1 MALYLLEA
9 VGYGTVKI
17 GRSRDLRARLRSIS
31 TNHFA
36 ELRVLG
42 ICRGGSKERKLHRL
56 MREFHIRGE
65 WFAWNDESRLHLDEC
80 CKRLHIEFR
89 DVNFKMNRSRVP
101 RPLAPG
107 LCSCRFRKAVSRG
120 KCARC
125 LRELLSRI
133 DAGELTDRE
142 AVDQGLIE
150 AARKPGRKTLIEKRQ
165 AAEAAKSDDLISLQ
179 QFIHGEPKCS

>member
-9 VGYGTVKI
+9 VGYGAVKI

-36 ELRVLG
+36 ELKVLG

-56 MREFHIRGE
+56 MRKFHIRGE
-65 WFAWNDESRLHLDEC
+65 WFAWNDESRLRLGEC
-80 CKRLHIEFR
+80 CKRLRIEFR
-89 DVNFKMNRSRVP
+89 DVNFKTNRSRVP
-101 RPLAPG
+101 RQPAPG
-107 LCSCRFRKAVSRG
+107 LCSCRFRKAISRG

-125 LRELLSRI
+125 LREITARI
-133 DAGELTDRE
+133 RAGEMTDRE

-150 AARKPGRKTLIEKRQ
+150 AARKPGRKRLLDKQQ
-165 AAEAAKSDDLISLQ
+165 AAEAAEAIA
-179 QFIHGEPKCS
+179 